1 MRLNAGAVCLIKDL
15 YISEKDEVLME
26 TKKSTTLDRAMKKLG
41 TVETYYAKMICR
53 MSTNARLKIYRK
65 LASLLRNRFSL
76 MNALDLLHNS
86 ASNGGKNPDEPMA
99 IAIANWAKA
108 LQNGLSFSDAL
119 KGWAPDRERL
129 MLSVGDVSD
138 MENALMNLIR
148 VSEGTTKMIRP
159 IIGAITYPSF
169 LFMMSV
175 LIVYAIGVYMVPP
188 MIEAAPNVIW
198 RGTAATLVD
207 LSSWI
212 QENWIMAFS
221 FLPVVGLIIYATIGI
236 WTGPLRAMFDHMPPW
251 SLYKIFTGIS
261 WLLALS
267 ALVKSGTPVST
278 SMRALRRDA
287 SKYLKERIDKTLV
300 FINNGD
306 NLGQALAK
314 TGLDFPDPEIINDLK
329 IYSELDNFEEALEK
343 LANEWLEESVY
354 LIENKAALLNMAAIL
369 TVAGIIAWA
378 VMGVFDM
385 QDQITSAMGI

>member
-1 MRLNAGAVCLIKDL
+1 M
-15 YISEKDEVLME
+15 EV
-26 TKKSTTLDRAMKKLG
+26 KKSTSLEKAMKKLG
-41 TVETYYAKMICR
+41 AIETQYAKFICR

-65 LASLLRNRFSL
+65 LSSLLRNRFSL

-86 ASNGGKNPDEPMA
+86 ASNGGKNPDEPLA
-99 IAIANWAKA
+99 IAIASWAKA

-138 MENALMNLIR
+138 MENALLNLIR
-148 VSEGTTKMIRP
+148 VSEGSTKMIRP

-169 LFMMSV
+169 LFMMSI
-175 LIVYAIGVYMVPP
+175 LIIYAIGVYMVPP
-188 MIEAAPNVIW
+188 MIEAAPGVVW

-212 QENWIMAFS
+212 QKNWAFAFS
-221 FLPVVGLIIYATIGI
+221 VLPVIGIIIYATIGI
-236 WTGPLRAMFDHMPPW
+236 WTGPLRATFDHLPPW

-278 SMRALRRDA
+278 AMRALRRDA
-287 SKYLKERIDKTLV
+287 TRYLQERIDKTLV

-354 LIENKAALLNMAAIL
+354 LIENKAEILNMAAIL